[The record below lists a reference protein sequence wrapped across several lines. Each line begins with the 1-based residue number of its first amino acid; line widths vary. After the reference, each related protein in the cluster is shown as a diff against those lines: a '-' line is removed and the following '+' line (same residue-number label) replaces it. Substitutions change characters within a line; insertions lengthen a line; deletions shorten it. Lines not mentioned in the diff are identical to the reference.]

1 MKRVALL
8 GGILAV
14 LFCIFLYGA
23 ALYPHSGDLPSA
35 ASLEEPSAQHWLGAD
50 NLGVDIYAQ
59 ISRGFFHSMTIGV
72 STALIAALLGG
83 ALGVC
88 AGYAGGEIDL
98 AVEFLMNVF
107 LSVPQLPIMIVIGA
121 FWGQSQRNIIC
132 IIAAFSWVPVAKQIR
147 ARVRSIRESDYLI
160 LAKSYGGGIWYLFRA
175 HMARDVLPLLAV
187 GGIGV
192 VGKAIIQEAS
202 LAFLGLS
209 DPLARSWGLMIA
221 RCTGSQGI
229 YFTEFWKWWLLPP
242 VISLAVS
249 VVLLRL
255 LAQALERYLLEG
267 M

>member
-132 IIAAFSWVPVAKQIR
+132 IIAAF
-147 ARVRSIRESDYLI
+147 YLI

-221 RCTGSQGI
+221 RCTGFQGI